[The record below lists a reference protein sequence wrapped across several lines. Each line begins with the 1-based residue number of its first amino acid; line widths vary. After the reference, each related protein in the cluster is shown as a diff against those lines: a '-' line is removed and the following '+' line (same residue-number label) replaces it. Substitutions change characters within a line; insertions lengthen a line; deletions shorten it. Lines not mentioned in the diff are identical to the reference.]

1 MIVRLHGR
9 RVPITPQEFLLLT
22 LLMENAGRVITR
34 SELLDRIWGPGRG
47 RDSNTL
53 AVFTSRLRRK
63 LRRPDGSA
71 RIRTVRGVGYVFDES
86 ADGQGLTPGNHRASH
101 GVPVLEEASPA
112 HSRAETLMSLPCIAM
127 PEDSPG
133 DCHP

>member
-1 MIVRLHGR
+1 MVPGQEISIRPRAWGDPSRRNRRGALQADGVDVDRDAMIVRLYGR

-22 LLMENAGRVITR
+22 LLMENAGRVMTR

-63 LRRPDGSA
+63 LRRPDGSS

-86 ADGQGLTPGNHRASH
+86 AD
-101 GVPVLEEASPA
+101 
-112 HSRAETLMSLPCIAM
+112 
-127 PEDSPG
+127 
-133 DCHP
+133 